1 MRILY
6 DGQIYSWQAAGGI
19 NRYFAN
25 LISRLPQDFY
35 PSLTNC
41 ELRNVNFPNHPN
53 LNIYF
58 YQRFNFRPGRISLQ
72 VEKYY
77 FRMVCSRNKFDL
89 VHPTYYETLTGQDFQ
104 EFRHPV
110 VLTVHD
116 MIHELFCNQMDPKG
130 TYAAIKKKAITSAQ
144 AIICISE
151 NTKHDLL
158 RYLPISED
166 RITIIPHASEIDIRL
181 SYGDESVPDQPYFLY
196 VGSRG
201 IYKNF
206 DRLLKSF
213 ANVVSTLPD
222 LKLCVVGPPFT
233 KEEVRQITN
242 LSLSSH
248 IRYYGFSSDRHL
260 AKLYRCSVA
269 FVYPSLYEGFGIPPL
284 EAMSCGTPVIVSN
297 TSSLP
302 EVVADAGLLFNPIDT
317 DELVDCLRY
326 VLDNPSGRDQLV
338 QKGLE
343 RSQQFSWDKTV
354 TQTLDVYRSV
364 VE

>member
-1 MRILY
+1 MKILY

-25 LISRLPQDFY
+25 LINRLPQDFY

-41 ELRNVNFPNHPN
+41 VPRHVNFPAHSN
-53 LNIYF
+53 LNVYF

-77 FRMVCSRNKFDL
+77 FRVISTWNEFDL
-89 VHPTYYETLTGQDFQ
+89 VHPTYYETLTGQSFQ
-104 EFRHPV
+104 EFRRPV

-116 MIHELFCNQMDPKG
+116 MIHELFSDQMDPKG
-130 TYAAIKKKAITSAQ
+130 TNAAIKKKAITSAQ

-166 RITIIPHASEIDIRL
+166 RITIIPHASEIDISL
-181 SYGDESVPDQPYFLY
+181 SYGDEPVPEIPYFLY

-201 IYKNF
+201 SYKNF

-213 ANVVSTLPD
+213 ANVVTTTPDLRLCIVGPPLTDREVLLIND
-222 LKLCVVGPPFT
+222 LKL
-233 KEEVRQITN
+233 
-242 LSLSSH
+242 SSH
-248 IRYYGFSSDRHL
+248 LQHFGFSSDRHL
-260 AKLYRCSVA
+260 AKLYRCSLA

-284 EAMSCGTPVIVSN
+284 EAMSCGTPAIVAN

-302 EVVADAGLLFNPIDT
+302 EVVADAGLLFNPHST
-317 DELVDCLRY
+317 DELVDCLRFI
-326 VLDNPSGRDQLV
+326 LDNPSERDRLV
-338 QKGLE
+338 LKGAE
-343 RSQQFSWDKTV
+343 RAKQFSWDKTV
-354 TQTLDVYRSV
+354 GKTLDVYRTV
-364 VE
+364 A

>member
-1 MRILY
+1 MQILY

-25 LISRLPQDFY
+25 LINLLPSDFY

-41 ELRNVNFPNHPN
+41 VSRNVNFPDHPN

-58 YQRFNFRPGRISLQ
+58 YQRFNFRPGRVSLQ
-72 VEKYY
+72 VEKCY
-77 FRMVCSRNKFDL
+77 FRTISAWNKFDL
-89 VHPTYYETLTGQDFQ
+89 VHPTYYESLTGQDFQ
-104 EFRHPV
+104 KFCCPV

-116 MIHELFCNQMDPKG
+116 MIHELFSNQMDPTG
-130 TYAAIKKKAITSAQ
+130 GCAEMKKKAITSAQ

-151 NTKHDLL
+151 NTKNDLL
-158 RYLPISED
+158 KYHSISED
-166 RITIIPHASEIDIRL
+166 RITTIPHASEIDISL
-181 SYGDESVPDQPYFLY
+181 SYGDDEVPEQPYFLY
-196 VGSRG
+196 VGSRT

-213 ANVVSTLPD
+213 ASIVTTAPD
-222 LKLCVVGPPFT
+222 LKLCIVGAPFNN
-233 KEEVRQITN
+233 EEARLITDLKLGLN
-242 LSLSSH
+242 LQ
-248 IRYYGFSSDRHL
+248 YYGCLSDRHL
-260 AKLYRCSVA
+260 AKLYRCSLA

-302 EVVADAGLLFNPIDT
+302 EVVADAGLLFNPLST
-317 DELVDCLRY
+317 DELVDCLRFI
-326 VLDNPSGRDQLV
+326 LDNPAGRDQLV

-343 RSQQFSWDKTV
+343 RSQQFSWGKTV
-354 TQTLDVYRSV
+354 DQTIDVYRSV
-364 VE
+364 VV